1 MTIRHLGRFK
11 MTDSRITTT
20 DVLYPPSGART
31 TTTRTR
37 DVAEKMELARF
48 PGHHVIAE
56 REGDDLVVYQIGDPD
71 GLGVTL
77 STTGDRTPRN
87 LVDLQKTYD
96 EAFGSRRKTHEQQV
110 DRHTAG
116 QVLADLAR
124 R

>member
-56 REGDDLVVYQIGDPD
+56 REGDDLVVYQKSSRSSENLRRGIRQPPQN
-71 GLGVTL
+71 
-77 STTGDRTPRN
+77 SRATGRSAHGR
-87 LVDLQKTYD
+87 
-96 EAFGSRRKTHEQQV
+96 SS
-110 DRHTAG
+110 AG
-116 QVLADLAR
+116 
-124 R
+124 